1 MKGKRISA
9 LIAALAV
16 ILIFEQ
22 CGEVDTIQ
30 PFDSNGKY
38 VEDSTAMAEY
48 ISTQGYDPSLL
59 DTINLAVYTVL
70 ETGDGE
76 KLEYDDIVTFDFS
89 VRTTDDSV
97 QVTSVRQLAIDYG
110 LFEIDT
116 VTLVPFE
123 IDTVFTGLDSNRK
136 FTLAPSG
143 WTVTNLFLASGLSPL
158 NSTYK
163 EIVAKTM
170 IQMNVGGRATMVL
183 PSAAF
188 YGSSSD
194 AYSTS
199 VFIIDVYPTFVRK
212 PNS

>member
-22 CGEVDTIQ
+22 CGDVDTIQ

>member
-1 MKGKRISA
+1 MKGKRIGA
-9 LIAALAV
+9 LIIALAV
-16 ILIFEQ
+16 ILIFER
-22 CGEVDTIQ
+22 CNDVKTVQ
-30 PFDSNGKY
+30 PYDSSGKY
-38 VEDSTAMAEY
+38 VEDSTSMAEY
-48 ISTQGYDPSLL
+48 INTKGFDHSLL
-59 DTINLAVYTVL
+59 DTINLGVYTVV
-70 ETGDGE
+70 ESGDGE

-143 WTVTNLFLASGLSPL
+143 WTVTELFLASSLSPL

-163 EIVAKTM
+163 EMVAKTM
-170 IQMNVGGRATMVL
+170 IQMSVGGRATMIL

-194 AYSTS
+194 YYSTS